1 MEIEFDGKRKKGKT
15 PGTRM
20 YATGKKQKQS
30 AKQPVVDAREKNRK
44 RSADDT
50 VVDEEGYRI
59 HLSED
64 ADNPLARIGVMFSGF
79 LLAGM
84 ILFTLFGY
92 EQISRAYADIN
103 TLKDEIELTRLR
115 ITALDVEIECA
126 VTIQQAQEAAEAAH
140 MRYPTQSQYV
150 KIGQKIPFSGALT
163 AAATPT
169 VSAPPDAAAQNSP
182 VPDPAATNATT
193 PGGAGIQP
201 DGTYIPPL
209 ETGGND

>member
-1 MEIEFDGKRKKGKT
+1 MEIEFDDKPKKGKA

-20 YATGKKQKQS
+20 YATS
-30 AKQPVVDAREKNRK
+30 EKRK
-44 RSADDT
+44 RAAAEAHAKGKRGKRAVDDT

-59 HLSED
+59 HLSADE
-64 ADNPLARIGVMFSGF
+64 DNPLARVGIMFSGF
-79 LLAGM
+79 LLAAM

-103 TLKDEIELTRLR
+103 LLKNEIELTQLR

-150 KIGQKIPFSGALT
+150 KIGSKIPFSGSLM
-163 AAATPT
+163 
-169 VSAPPDAAAQNSP
+169 
-182 VPDPAATNATT
+182 PAATTNPTAQD
-193 PGGAGIQP
+193 GAGQDTAGQDTVQGGLQP

-209 ETGGND
+209 ETE

>member
-1 MEIEFDGKRKKGKT
+1 MEIEFDDRPEKGKT

-20 YATGKKQKQS
+20 YAPSKKRKR
-30 AKQPVVDAREKNRK
+30 AEKDARPKTR
-44 RSADDT
+44 RGRPVDADDT

-64 ADNPLARIGVMFSGF
+64 VENPLARIGVMFSAF

-103 TLKDEIELTRLR
+103 TLKDEIELTQLR

-140 MRYPTQSQYV
+140 MRYPTQSQYT
-150 KIGQKIPFSGALT
+150 KIGDRIPFSGSIAPVGD
-163 AAATPT
+163 ASDGVEGQNTPQQDT
-169 VSAPPDAAAQNSP
+169 VTQS
-182 VPDPAATNATT
+182 TT
-193 PGGAGIQP
+193 GLQP

-209 ETGGND
+209 ETD